1 MRIWT
6 KTWVKIWTLYSVS
19 VVVCSVADF
28 LSSISLCI
36 HPRPSDSIAVPLPES
51 ISFLRQSYLPAGEQ
65 NPEEQ
70 NMIAERTPSLT
81 ASNLPPFYPVTV
93 IGGTF
98 DHLHAGHKILLSMAA
113 YITSQKLIIGITGIV
128 PRFSSVQ
135 MLF

>member
-1 MRIWT
+1 M
-6 KTWVKIWTLYSVS
+6 S
-19 VVVCSVADF
+19 F
-28 LSSISLCI
+28 LVYLNTHAS
-36 HPRPSDSIAVPLPES
+36 PSDSIAVPLPES

-70 NMIAERTPSLT
+70 SIIAEGTASLT
-81 ASNLPPFYPVTV
+81 ASNLPPFYPVTI

-128 PRFSSVQ
+128 PKFTFVQ
-135 MLF
+135 KSYSN